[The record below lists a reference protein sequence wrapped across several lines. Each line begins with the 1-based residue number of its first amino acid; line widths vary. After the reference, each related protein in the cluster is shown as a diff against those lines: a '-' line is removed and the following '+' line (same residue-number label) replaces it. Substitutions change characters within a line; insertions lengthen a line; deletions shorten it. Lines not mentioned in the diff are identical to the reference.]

1 MLPYNK
7 QLEPYSREQRKNM
20 TDAEKLL
27 WSKIRMKQLNKCQ
40 FYRQRIVGDY
50 IVDFFCPRAKLIIEV
65 NDSQVYSD
73 KMAKA
78 DRIKDRYME
87 NCGFTVLR
95 FTDTEVLTNT
105 AGVTEKILEKM
116 KAREKGQVK

>member
-27 WSKIRMKQLNKCQ
+27 WSNIRMKQLNKCQ
-40 FYRQRIVGDY
+40 FYRQRIIGDHV
-50 IVDFFCPRAKLIIEV
+50 VDFFSPSAKLIIEV
-65 NDSQVYSD
+65 DDSQNYSD
-73 KMAKA
+73 KIAKA

-87 NCGFTVLR
+87 NRGFTVLR
-95 FTDTEVLTNT
+95 FNDDEVMTNT
-105 AGVTEKILEKM
+105 AGVTRKILEKM
-116 KAREKGQVK
+116 KARETDR

>member
-27 WSKIRMKQLNKCQ
+27 WSKIRMRQLNKCQ

-65 NDSQVYSD
+65 DGSQPYSD

-78 DRIKDRYME
+78 DRIKDRYMG

-95 FTDTEVLTNT
+95 FNDNQVLTNT

-116 KAREKGQVK
+116 KARE

>member
-1 MLPYNK
+1 
-7 QLEPYSREQRKNM
+7 M

-40 FYRQRIVGDY
+40 FYRQRIIGDY
-50 IVDFFCPRAKLIIEV
+50 VVDFFCPSAKLIIEV
-65 NDSQVYSD
+65 DDSQNYSD
-73 KMAKA
+73 KIAKS

-95 FTDTEVLTNT
+95 FNDNEVLTNT
-105 AGVTEKILEKM
+105 AGVTEKIIEKM